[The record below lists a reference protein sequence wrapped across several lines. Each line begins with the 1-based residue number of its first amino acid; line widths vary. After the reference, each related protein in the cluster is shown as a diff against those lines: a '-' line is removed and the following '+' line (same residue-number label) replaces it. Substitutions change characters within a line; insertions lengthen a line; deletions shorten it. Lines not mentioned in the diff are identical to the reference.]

1 MPDSIVLQRYEQ
13 VISHLRRLLDEQDM
27 TQRELAERTGISES
41 HVSRALNEGREA
53 SYDKIYHMWTVLK
66 QEEAEE
72 KVTAEDVMEG
82 EIEWAFPD
90 ETVGD
95 VGKRAME
102 MAYTQLPVR
111 EGGDHT
117 GWVTTETLAGMDSN
131 SSIRPVV
138 HREGFTTV
146 PPYLDVET
154 IQEYLNG
161 EYRAMLVEDDGKFLG
176 IVTPYD
182 LVNFTLN
189 EDREV

>member
-1 MPDSIVLQRYEQ
+1 MADSIVLQRYEQ

-27 TQRELAERTGISES
+27 TQKELAERTGISES

-53 SYDKIYHMWTVLK
+53 SYDKIYRMWTVLK

-72 KVTAEDVMEG
+72 KVTAEDIMEG

-90 ETVGD
+90 ETVGE

-111 EGGDHT
+111 EEGDHI
-117 GWVTTETLAGMDSN
+117 GWVTTETLAGMDSD
-131 SSIRPVV
+131 SSIRPLV

-161 EYRAMLVEDDGKFLG
+161 EYRAMLVENDGEFLD

>member
-1 MPDSIVLQRYEQ
+1 MPDNIVLHKYER

-27 TQRELAERTGISES
+27 SQKELSERTEISES
-41 HVSRALNEGREA
+41 HVSRALNEDREA
-53 SYDKIYHMWTVLK
+53 SYDKIYRMWKILK

-72 KVTAEDVMEG
+72 RVSSVDIMKR

-90 ETVGD
+90 ETVGQ

-111 EGGDHT
+111 EDGDHI
-117 GWVTTETLAGMDSN
+117 GWVTTETLAGKDSD
-131 SSIRPVV
+131 SPIRPLVQ
-138 HREGFTTV
+138 REGFTTV

-161 EYRAMLVEDDGKFLG
+161 EYRAMLVEDEGEFLG

-182 LVNFTLN
+182 LVNFTLY
-189 EDREV
+189 EDRGV

>member
-1 MPDSIVLQRYEQ
+1 MTDSVVLHRYER

-27 TQRELAERTGISES
+27 TQKELAERTGISES

-53 SYDKIYHMWTVLK
+53 SYEKIYRMWTVLK

-72 KVTAEDVMEG
+72 RVTAEDVMEG
-82 EIEWAFPD
+82 KIEWALPD
-90 ETVGD
+90 ETVGE

-111 EGGDHT
+111 EGMDHI
-117 GWVTTETLAGMDSN
+117 GWVTTETLAGKDSN
-131 SSIRPVV
+131 SPIRPLV

-161 EYRAMLVEDDGKFLG
+161 EYRAMLVEDDGEFLG

-189 EDREV
+189 EGREV

>member
-1 MPDSIVLQRYEQ
+1 MPDSIVLHRYER

-27 TQRELAERTGISES
+27 TQKELAERTGISES

-53 SYDKIYHMWTVLK
+53 SYDKIYRMWKVLK
-66 QEEAEE
+66 REEAEE

-90 ETVGD
+90 ETVGE

-111 EGGDHT
+111 EGGDHI
-117 GWVTTETLAGMDSN
+117 GWVTTETLAGKDRN
-131 SSIRPVV
+131 SPIRPLV
-138 HREGFTTV
+138 HREGFTTI
-146 PPYLDVET
+146 PPYLDVKT
-154 IQEYLNG
+154 IQEHLNG
-161 EYRAMLVEDDGKFLG
+161 EYRAVLVEDDGEFLG

-189 EDREV
+189 EGREV